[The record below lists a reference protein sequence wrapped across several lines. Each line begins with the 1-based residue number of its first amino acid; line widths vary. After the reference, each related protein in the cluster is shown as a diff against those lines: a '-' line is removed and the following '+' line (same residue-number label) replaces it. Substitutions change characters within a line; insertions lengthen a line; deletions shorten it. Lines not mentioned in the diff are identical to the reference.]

1 MSIEHSLYHGKVKVL
16 YDKNVREG
24 DRLVV
29 AIIGA
34 SVVPA
39 GGAEDV
45 SDVAMILIFLLF
57 TSSIL
62 VS

>member
-1 MSIEHSLYHGKVKVL
+1 MSIEHCLYHGKVKVL

-29 AIIGA
+29 AMIGA
-34 SVVPA
+34 VVPA

-45 SDVAMILIFLLF
+45 SDVAINFFIIHLLN
-57 TSSIL
+57 SSRGEI
-62 VS
+62 